1 MNPKIMKQ
9 NTHYLIIHKI
19 TTLFWFFIGEGLLP
33 RFFPNFRVLAPRG
46 DSPWMNIRED
56 PSDGIPLS
64 RGWNVSKVFHLNGAC
79 FACSACG
86 SRRSLV
92 SSIDNCI
99 FPCGWGEW

>member
-1 MNPKIMKQ
+1 MIPKIMKQ

-19 TTLFWFFIGEGLLP
+19 TTLSWFFIGEGLLP

-56 PSDGIPLS
+56 PSDGLPLP
-64 RGWNVSKVFHLNGAC
+64 RGWNVSKVFHPNGAC
-79 FACSACG
+79 SACSACG

-92 SSIDNCI
+92 SYIDNCI